1 MYYTLYINI
10 MSNNVLLKRDLF
22 SLLSSN
28 PSFIRDLIKY
38 NLNIPLDILDTNN
51 NTILNRLI
59 INGETESAK
68 LLLKNISECDESVLN
83 FLINT
88 QNSDGNTSLHTA
100 VQIEDYELASMIYK
114 MGADVSIVNN
124 ENYAVE
130 PSVFN
135 QTPSLKHF
143 IKRVIIPIPDMLPT
157 ITSTDVNDNRNNK
170 LSEFEFLQN
179 FLEKRPQGM
188 NRMQG
193 MQGMQDMQDMQG
205 MQGMNRMQGMQ
216 DMQGMQGMQGMQDMQ
231 GMQGMQ
237 GMSQRN
243 MQSNL
248 SNLDSINT
256 DEFLRFIKQNK
267 IQLGGANNTV
277 SGVRKINNKLSETSS
292 TADTLN
298 IGDLLKIHQEGGRK
312 KKKSFK
318 LKHALA
324 KPSRSVS
331 RSLSRPSND
340 LHQEVIDILKKN
352 YSLSEDDA
360 RYIKAGLYYNI
371 KDKFANLSNMQKALK
386 LKELAMDSNEVNKMK
401 KDLPRLKETVE
412 KARKQRQDEKTNS
425 PSPKFNKDKVKKE
438 VKEVKEVK
446 KDKEVKKKSKRS
458 KRS

>member
-193 MQGMQDMQDMQG
+193 MQ
-205 MQGMNRMQGMQ
+205 
-216 DMQGMQGMQGMQDMQ
+216 DMQGMQGMQGMN

-237 GMSQRN
+237 GMN
-243 MQSNL
+243 
-248 SNLDSINT
+248 
-256 DEFLRFIKQNK
+256 
-267 IQLGGANNTV
+267 
-277 SGVRKINNKLSETSS
+277 
-292 TADTLN
+292 
-298 IGDLLKIHQEGGRK
+298 GGRGRGGGGRGMRQTWAPDV
-312 KKKSFK
+312 SQDDQ
-318 LKHALA
+318 
-324 KPSRSVS
+324 KP
-331 RSLSRPSND
+331 
-340 LHQEVIDILKKN
+340 
-352 YSLSEDDA
+352 
-360 RYIKAGLYYNI
+360 
-371 KDKFANLSNMQKALK
+371 
-386 LKELAMDSNEVNKMK
+386 KELQQDNPKTI
-401 KDLPRLKETVE
+401 ETP
-412 KARKQRQDEKTNS
+412 QQDNLVQDNLVQDNSFSENVKPTDTNTNNS
-425 PSPKFNKDKVKKE
+425 VLNSMFT
-438 VKEVKEVK
+438 
-446 KDKEVKKKSKRS
+446 
-458 KRS
+458 

>member
-157 ITSTDVNDNRNNK
+157 ITSTDVNENRNNK

-188 NRMQG
+188 NRMQ
-193 MQGMQDMQDMQG
+193 DMQDMQS
-205 MQGMNRMQGMQ
+205 
-216 DMQGMQGMQGMQDMQ
+216 MQ